1 MIFSCCC
8 CCMGLLLPHTI
19 QYIDSTYKNKLKTK
33 YFYYLN
39 CTSMYN
45 AYILERTELYTR
57 EKPWKKKHTFKQYD
71 AIYFGGSIIYPYIC
85 QARKSTAMIFFF
97 FLSLFSSSFFFL
109 LPNIVS
115 LPSHFALH
123 PFHFTLSS
131 SEAGGVC
138 VCVCVYIIS
147 EWIFSQQT
155 TNGMEVCVKCGNMC
169 LLYFVSSFNM
179 QIHGD
184 SDDEPNENKNSFEF
198 NV

>member
-45 AYILERTELYTR
+45 TYILERTELYTR

-71 AIYFGGSIIYPYIC
+71 AIYFGGPIIYPYIC

-97 FLSLFSSSFFFL
+97 FFRSFPLLFFFCYLILSPFL
-109 LPNIVS
+109 LI
-115 LPSHFALH
+115 LH
-123 PFHFTLSS
+123 SIPFILHCRRLKLV
-131 SEAGGVC
+131 VC
-138 VCVCVYIIS
+138 VCVRVCVYNFRMNLLS
-147 EWIFSQQT
+147 ADDEWDGGLCQ
-155 TNGMEVCVKCGNMC
+155 MWKH
-169 LLYFVSSFNM
+169 VSSLFCL
-179 QIHGD
+179 
-184 SDDEPNENKNSFEF
+184 
-198 NV
+198 VV